1 MALIVPC
8 NVLYNKALSIA
19 HFSIMLCYMNPSSGR
34 LIPWSRDSC
43 NFFGRNMKCRVVD
56 ELDHPVIQ
64 KQRLV
69 QTVTSVFFV
78 DTSMRWGRW

>member
-1 MALIVPC
+1 
-8 NVLYNKALSIA
+8 
-19 HFSIMLCYMNPSSGR
+19 
-34 LIPWSRDSC
+34 
-43 NFFGRNMKCRVVD
+43 MKCRVVD